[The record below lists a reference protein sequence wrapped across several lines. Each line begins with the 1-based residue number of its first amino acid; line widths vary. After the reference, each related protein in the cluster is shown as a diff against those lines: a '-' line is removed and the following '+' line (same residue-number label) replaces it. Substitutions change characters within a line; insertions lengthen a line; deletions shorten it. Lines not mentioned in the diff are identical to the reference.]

1 MKRNTQ
7 KQKHF
12 EDFIWRATGVLLI
25 PRIVMWQSKAG
36 FRFLGDTPALLLTQ
50 TDVFSDLCQGY
61 QGRLASRPK
70 RGHHN
75 HEPDDNAQNKLARD
89 AEKFAQSRSDGIAN
103 AVLHFPAAGE
113 FQSPHAKS
121 GPQAGAQQ
129 GP

>member
-25 PRIVMWQSKAG
+25 FGIAMWQSKAG
-36 FRFLGDTPALLLTQ
+36 FPFLGYVSALLFTQ
-50 TDVFSDLCQGY
+50 AGVFSDLYAARQS
-61 QGRLASRPK
+61 RRASRPE
-70 RGHHN
+70 RRHHN